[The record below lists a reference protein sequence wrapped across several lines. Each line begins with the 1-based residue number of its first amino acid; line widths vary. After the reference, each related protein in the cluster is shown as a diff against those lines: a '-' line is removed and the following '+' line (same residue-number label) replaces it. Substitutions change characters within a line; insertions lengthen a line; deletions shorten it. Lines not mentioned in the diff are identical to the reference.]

1 MNHRNFERK
10 WHFQLPAGSTFPP
23 VAPPTPSGA
32 VPPLPDRGRC
42 APIRLVS
49 APTQGLSAA
58 WAACEALS
66 YDASAN
72 VLLILIGSLGHWL
85 ERGPGAWFVEQ
96 QCSAYR
102 LFARRLCRLRDI
114 TSRHGVT

>member
-1 MNHRNFERK
+1 MRRLK
-10 WHFQLPAGSTFPP
+10 VRALPGPRA
-23 VAPPTPSGA
+23 
-32 VPPLPDRGRC
+32 RR
-42 APIRLVS
+42 RL
-49 APTQGLSAA
+49 
-58 WAACEALS
+58 

-72 VLLILIGSLGHWL
+72 VLLIFGSLGHWL

-102 LFARRLCRLRDI
+102 LFARRLCRVRDI